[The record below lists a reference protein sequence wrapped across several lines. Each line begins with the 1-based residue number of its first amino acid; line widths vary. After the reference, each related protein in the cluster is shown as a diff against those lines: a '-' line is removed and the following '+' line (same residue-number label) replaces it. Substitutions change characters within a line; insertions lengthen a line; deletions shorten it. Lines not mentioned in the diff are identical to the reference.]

1 MQLRFHHLTPK
12 VVGPMVA
19 LFALAAV
26 VGTAIASREG
36 YGAAASELLP
46 NFSSLA
52 ASSTASFITSDN
64 DTQQPRLRH
73 FGMSL
78 VNGRSAEPMLSDYQ
92 LFELAVMAEGNS
104 VKATL
109 GLQKLGNNQPV
120 KRYERTISEKQFAEL
135 WPQLQALEVAQL
147 TNLSPYTEDLENT
160 TRLLRDRT
168 NTSDTYSFYFKDGV
182 YDYPNSFEVYAPE
195 SLKDTRYQDLKLV
208 SLGFTEATFGDVLA
222 SR

>member
-1 MQLRFHHLTPK
+1 MQLRFHPLTPK
-12 VVGPMVA
+12 IVGSLVA
-19 LFALAAV
+19 LLALVAV
-26 VGTAIASREG
+26 VGTAIASRGG

-46 NFSSLA
+46 NFSSRTQ
-52 ASSTASFITSDN
+52 SPTASGN
-64 DTQQPRLRH
+64 DAQQQPRLRH

-92 LFELAVMAEGNS
+92 LFELAIMADGSS

-109 GLQKLGNNQPV
+109 ALQKLGDDQPTQ
-120 KRYERTISEKQFAEL
+120 RYERTISEEQFMAL
-135 WPQLQALEVAQL
+135 WPRLQALEVAQL
-147 TNLSPYTEDLENT
+147 TNLSPYTEDLENA

-168 NTSDTYSFYFKDGV
+168 NESDTYSFYFKDGV

-208 SLGFTEATFGDVLA
+208 SLGFAAVTFGDVLA